1 MQQRRCHR
9 TCQQVPVLAQ
19 AGFRVVAPDLRGFGD
34 SGRPRDVSAYALQ
47 HAQRDVLE
55 LLDALHID
63 RCLSWVFACR

>member
-1 MQQRRCHR
+1 M
-9 TCQQVPVLAQ
+9 VQ

-34 SGRPRDVSAYALQ
+34 SNRPQGVPAYALQ

-63 RCLSWVFACR
+63 RWAPPLCACS